1 MKKTGSSV
9 FPFDFVLPLYYNVT
23 MRTLLFLIFVL
34 VCVIGPGNPVFASDV
49 LELTNR
55 VTIEGKILNPSE
67 SPRKTWQIEMAKGVI
82 VELPH
87 KTTVGRR
94 VTRSLAIDQ
103 YYAKVPF
110 LPESVEMHL
119 KSAEV
124 CKQQG
129 LEELSNL
136 HYQRVLDIDPE
147 NQTARQ
153 ALNQRKINDEW
164 TTLDDQM
171 ARQGYIKD
179 RRGNWVTRQQQLI
192 SGQQLQLTQD
202 HPTSSNPVG
211 NVQNSVGPQPSQIR
225 ITDFDARRGSR
236 D

>member
-1 MKKTGSSV
+1 
-9 FPFDFVLPLYYNVT
+9 

-34 VCVIGPGNPVFASDV
+34 FCAIQPGFTVIASDV

-55 VTIEGKILNPSE
+55 VTIEGKILNLAE
-67 SPRKTWQIEMAKGVI
+67 SPRKTWQVEMTKGVT

-87 KTTVGRR
+87 KATVDRQ
-94 VTRSLAIDQ
+94 VTRSQAIDQ

-110 LPESVEMHL
+110 LPESVETHL

-124 CKQQG
+124 CQQQG

-136 HYQRVLDIDPE
+136 HYQRVLEIDPE
-147 NQTARQ
+147 NQTARR
-153 ALNQRKINDEW
+153 ALNQRKVNDEW

-171 ARQGYIKD
+171 NRQGYIKD
-179 RRGNWVTRQQQLI
+179 KRGNWVTRQQMLI
-192 SGQQLQLTQD
+192 SEQQLKLGQSPPQGHLSGFTQ
-202 HPTSSNPVG
+202 NPDIR
-211 NVQNSVGPQPSQIR
+211 QPVQIR
-225 ITDFDARRGSR
+225 ITDFEARRGGR